1 MVSLAGIIGLS
12 VAALICLCLP
22 LLAYFICRGR
32 ITMRARNIVVGAC
45 CFVFFAL
52 VLEGVANNYV
62 LVSNHATAPWLRAHH
77 VGFGIYAALVAGL
90 FEETGRL
97 FGFTVLVRKENQAGV
112 AYGIGHGGA
121 ETLLIGLV
129 GFVQQL
135 AFAVLLNQ
143 GKLAAAMGARLPP
156 GALVQIVSTLQHLTF
171 VGALPGAI
179 ERASALVFQI
189 ALSLLVWRA
198 VRDKRPLL
206 YIAAILAHAAY
217 DMPAAMSLAG
227 VVHLTTWTLEAIYAT
242 IAVGILIPLLRR
254 LPARGSA
261 RPTGTSGAVLT

>member
-1 MVSLAGIIGLS
+1 MVSLAGLIGLN

-32 ITMRARNIVVGAC
+32 IIMRARNIVVGAC

-52 VLEGVANNYV
+52 VLEGVLNNYV
-62 LVSNHATAPWLRAHH
+62 LVGNQATAPWLREHH
-77 VGFGIYAALVAGL
+77 VAFGIYAAFAAGL

-97 FGFTVLVRKENQAGV
+97 FGFTVLARKERQAGV

-143 GKLAAAMGARLPP
+143 GKLAAVMGARLPP
-156 GALVQIVSTLQHLTF
+156 GALVQIVSSLQHLTF
-171 VGALPGAI
+171 VGALPGAV

-189 ALSLLVWRA
+189 ALSLLVWRG
-198 VRDKRPLL
+198 VRDKRPSL
-206 YIAAILAHAAY
+206 YIAAILAHAAL

-227 VVHLTTWTLEAIYAT
+227 VIHLNTWTLEAIYAT
-242 IAVGILIPLLRR
+242 IAVMILIPLLRR
-254 LPARGSA
+254 LPARGSTKPA
-261 RPTGTSGAVLT
+261 GTTGAVFT